1 MMSDFIPISIK
12 NTFNFSCN
20 DDLACFNQCCRDLN
34 QFLTPYDILR
44 IKKNLDMPSDIF
56 LGKYTTEHY
65 GPETGLPVISLKA
78 DSDDGLKC
86 PFVTSTGCRI
96 YKDRPSSC
104 RMYPLARGLARSRET
119 GILTEHYMIL
129 KEDHC
134 KGFRNG
140 QTRTVEQWIADQG
153 IAVYN
158 RMNDM
163 LLEIISM
170 KNRLMPGPL
179 DIKSRLTFH
188 TACYN
193 LDIFRK
199 HIFEN
204 GIMDHLDLNP
214 ETLESVKSDDT
225 MLLELGLQWIK
236 YNLFG
241 DRNSTAFQGTG
252 RK

>member
-1 MMSDFIPISIK
+1 MNAFLPISVK
-12 NTFNFSCN
+12 DTFNFSCN
-20 DDLACFNQCCRDLN
+20 DNLTCFNQCCKDLN

-44 IKKNLDMPSDIF
+44 IKKNLDMPSDMF
-56 LGKYTTEHY
+56 LKKYTSEHC
-65 GPETGLPVISLKA
+65 GPETGLPVISLKI
-78 DSDDGLKC
+78 DPNDELKC
-86 PFVTSTGCRI
+86 PFVTSSGCKI

-104 RMYPLARGLARSRET
+104 RIYPLARGLARSRET
-119 GILTEHYMIL
+119 GILTEHYML
-129 KEDHC
+129 LQEDHC
-134 KGFRNG
+134 NGFHNAPPL
-140 QTRTVEQWIADQG
+140 TVEQWIADQE
-153 IAVYN
+153 IADYN

-193 LDIFRK
+193 LDVFRK

-204 GIMDHLDLNP
+204 GIMNHLNLKP
-214 ETLESVKSDDT
+214 ATLESVKNEDT
-225 MLLELGLQWIK
+225 RLLELGLKWVK

-241 DRNSTAFQGTG
+241 DQEISG
-252 RK
+252 

>member
-1 MMSDFIPISIK
+1 MSDFIPITTKDS
-12 NTFNFSCN
+12 FNFSCN

-44 IKKNLDMPSDIF
+44 IKNNFHMPSDIF
-56 LGKYTTEHY
+56 LGKYTSEHS

-78 DSDDGLKC
+78 DADDALKC
-86 PFVTSTGCRI
+86 PFVTAAGCSI

-104 RMYPLARGLARSRET
+104 RMYPLARGLSRSRET

-140 QTRTVEQWIADQG
+140 QTWTVEQWIADQG

-170 KNRLMPGPL
+170 KNRLMPGPF
-179 DIKSRLTFH
+179 DIKSKLTFH

-193 LDIFRK
+193 LDVFRK

-204 GIMDHLDLNP
+204 GIMDHLNLNP
-214 ETLESVKSDDT
+214 KTLESVKTDDT
-225 MLLELGLQWIK
+225 LLLELGLKWIK
-236 YNLFG
+236 YNIFG
-241 DRNSTAFQGTG
+241 DREISWNLKTG
-252 RK
+252 